1 MNGIALA
8 LTALTGIC
16 CSFLA
21 AAQDVPRPTDAQ
33 MKELRGIDY
42 SPYPQQNF
50 PNQVYSW

>member
-1 MNGIALA
+1 
-8 LTALTGIC
+8 
-16 CSFLA
+16 LA

-42 SPYPQQNF
+42 SPYPQQKF